1 MHRQFPRLAV
11 MIWGNT
17 NFVREACYYCS
28 NGHRS
33 DQTQV
38 EALPRCRRCYH
49 SIPMRTMCESCQE
62 CKSNL
67 CQFCNLNKVENSPT
81 IPSTGDHHYIDLK
94 RRLKAK
100 SNKTRPHE
108 PSNLKEWRVDDELLK
123 VQQGQARLSLDC
135 TGKLADHRPGNMLP
149 SEGIQLCV
157 HMFANTTI
165 SINVEK
171 KDTIGKVR
179 ELIQAKLGIPPHEQ
193 HLMFQGKP
201 LDSSHTCFYYN
212 MQRYSTLFLLNKV
225 ENSPTIPSTG
235 DHHYID
241 LPQCL

>member
-1 MHRQFPRLAV
+1 M
-11 MIWGNT
+11 
-17 NFVREACYYCS
+17 
-28 NGHRS
+28 
-33 DQTQV
+33 
-38 EALPRCRRCYH
+38 
-49 SIPMRTMCESCQE
+49 
-62 CKSNL
+62 
-67 CQFCNLNKVENSPT
+67 NKVENSPT

-212 MQRYSTLFLLNKV
+212 MQRYSTLFLALRLCSGM
-225 ENSPTIPSTG
+225 ENTTG
-235 DHHYID
+235 GSDVGSAGR
-241 LPQCL
+241 LRR